1 METEY
6 IAASEATSE
15 VVWIPSLLQ
24 GIDLPQPGPSK
35 LLIDN
40 QAAISLSKKPLSRAR
55 SKHIDIRYHVI
66 RERVEL
72 GEIKIEYIPGSQQR
86 ADFLTKALG
95 GTLHGAAIRA
105 LRLQQA
111 VRDGVTKKGNS

>member
-1 METEY
+1 MGTEY

-15 VVWIPSLLQ
+15 VVWILSPLQ

-35 LLIDN
+35 LLIGN

-72 GEIKIEYIPGSQQR
+72 GELKSNTSPVPSRGQIS
-86 ADFLTKALG
+86 
-95 GTLHGAAIRA
+95 
-105 LRLQQA
+105 
-111 VRDGVTKKGNS
+111 